1 MEETMKAPRL
11 ALALAATA
19 LTAIAAVPTLAAAQ
33 AASAAVTPYK
43 APRNAW
49 GQPDLGGIWTNATL
63 TPLERPAQFGSLV
76 IPEPQARALEQANAQ
91 QNAAGAQPTDPNAK
105 VTDLPVDCGRGFR
118 GTDCG
123 YNSFWTDPGTQV
135 IRINGEAR
143 SSIIVDPPNG
153 RLPPMTDK
161 ARTAMAQRFGRN
173 NPRAFDGPESRSL
186 GERCILSFGSSAGP
200 PMLPLLYNN
209 TYQIVQT
216 KDEIAILVEMV
227 HDVRVVRLNARPL
240 PGAIKQWM
248 GDSIGRWEGDT
259 LVVETFNMR
268 PEQGLRG
275 ATGGTQKITERFT
288 RVSPTQILYRFTI
301 DDPATYT
308 APFTGEVAMN
318 ATKGPIYEYACHEGN
333 YALEGILRGARE
345 LERQGRTPTSDP
357 VSDLAGE
364 GGF

>member
-1 MEETMKAPRL
+1 MRPSRL
-11 ALALAATA
+11 AAALAAAA
-19 LTAIAAVPTLAAAQ
+19 LATLAAPPVAAAQ
-33 AASAAVTPYK
+33 APAASAWK

-49 GQPDLGGIWTNATL
+49 GQPDLQGVWTNATI
-63 TPLERPAQFGSLV
+63 TPLERPAQFNSLV
-76 IPEPQARALEQANAQ
+76 IPEAEARKLEAANAQ
-91 QNAAGAQPTDPNAK
+91 QNAEGLKPTDPNAK

-123 YNSFWTDPGTQV
+123 YNSFWVDPGTRV
-135 IRINGEAR
+135 IRIGGQAR

-153 RLPPMTDK
+153 KLPPLTEA
-161 ARTAMAQRFGRN
+161 ARQRMAQRFGRN
-173 NPRAFDGPESRSL
+173 NPRAFDGPEMRSL
-186 GERCILSFGSSAGP
+186 GERCILSFGTSAGP

-209 TYQIVQT
+209 TYQIVQG

-227 HDVRVVRLNARPL
+227 HDVRIVRLNAKPL
-240 PGAIKQWM
+240 PASVKQWM

-259 LVVETFNMR
+259 LVVETSNMR

-275 ATGGTQKITERFT
+275 ASGGTQKITERFT
-288 RVSPTQILYRFTI
+288 RVAPDQILYSFTI

-333 YALEGILRGARE
+333 YALEGILAGARAME
-345 LERQGRTPTSDP
+345 KQGRVPTSDP
-357 VSDLAGE
+357 VADLAGE
-364 GGF
+364 GGG

>member
-1 MEETMKAPRL
+1 MRASRL

-19 LTAIAAVPTLAAAQ
+19 LTALAAVPTLAAAQ
-33 AASAAVTPYK
+33 DRPAAPGYK

-49 GQPDLGGIWTNATL
+49 GQPDLQGVWTNATI
-63 TPLERPAQFGSLV
+63 TPLERPAEFSSLV
-76 IPEPQARALEQANAQ
+76 IPDAQARAMEQANAS
-91 QNAAGAQPTDPNAK
+91 QNAEGLKPTDPNAK

-123 YNSFWTDPGTQV
+123 YNSFWVDPGTRL
-135 IRINGEAR
+135 IRIGGEAR
-143 SSIIVDPPNG
+143 SSIIVDPPTG
-153 RLPPMTDK
+153 KLPALTPEARQRL
-161 ARTAMAQRFGRN
+161 AQRFGRN

-186 GERCILSFGSSAGP
+186 GERCILSFGTSAGP

-209 TYQIVQT
+209 TYQIVQN

-227 HDVRVVRLNARPL
+227 HDVRIIRLNAKPL
-240 PGAIKQWM
+240 PSSVRQWM

-259 LVVETFNMR
+259 LVVETTNMR

-275 ATGGTQKITERFT
+275 ASGGTLKVVERFT
-288 RVSPTQILYRFTI
+288 RVSPTQILYRFTVE
-301 DDPATYT
+301 DPATYV

-333 YALEGILRGARE
+333 YALEGILAGARA
-345 LERQGRTPTSDP
+345 LEKEGRTPTSDP
-357 VSDLAGE
+357 VADLQGE
-364 GGF
+364 GGL